1 MEAIRTVP
9 VRRVAVAREW
19 LAGGALAAVVLV
31 SYLLAAGMASSATFF
46 VTWSQRPGFGFP
58 NWLAGPLRGT
68 GIDLTIP
75 RFMLLTLALYGLYL
89 AVVWLAPSVRLAWAV
104 GAIAL
109 LHVVWLLAPPMWLTD
124 VFNYIGYVRI
134 GAVHHLNPYSHFLRD
149 VPGDSSFR
157 WVTWPKLHA
166 PYGPVFLAGSWPL
179 AWASVPTALWI
190 YKVTTA
196 LASLGCI
203 ALVARL
209 AQELRRPVVPAVLFV
224 GLNPLWLVYGV
235 GGAHNDMFMLLFVL
249 GGLLLALRGREA
261 LGAGSIVLG
270 GAIKASGGLLL
281 PFLFVGA
288 RHRKQVVIGAAAA
301 IALVIAIVLVFF
313 GDHPIGALLSFAYQG
328 ENISFKSFPGQV
340 GQLLLGMD
348 DVNYTM
354 QKVCNVLLLGVV
366 AALLYRAWK
375 GRADWLES
383 AGWATLALLLS
394 MLWMMPWYIVWL
406 LPLAAIVEDRRLRI
420 AALIFGAFV
429 TLMYIQ

>member
-9 VRRVAVAREW
+9 VRRVSVAPEW
-19 LAGGALAAVVLV
+19 VAGGALAAVVVL

-58 NWLAGPLRGT
+58 SWLAGPLKGT

-75 RFMLLTLALYGLYL
+75 RFMLLTLALYALYL
-89 AVVWLAPSVRLAWAV
+89 VVVWLAPSVRLAWAAA
-104 GAIAL
+104 AIAL

-149 VPGDSSFR
+149 VPGDASFR
-157 WVTWPKLHA
+157 WVTWPRLHA

-190 YKVTTA
+190 YKVATA

-209 AQELRRPVVPAVLFV
+209 AQQLRRPVVPAILFV

-249 GGLLLALRGREA
+249 AGLLLALRGREA

-301 IALVIAIVLVFF
+301 VALVIAIVLVFF

-348 DVNYTM
+348 DVNYTL
-354 QKVCNVLLLGVV
+354 QKVANVLLLGVV

-394 MLWMMPWYIVWL
+394 MLWLMPWYIVWL
-406 LPLAAIVEDRRLRI
+406 LPLAAIVKDGRLRI
-420 AALIFGAFV
+420 AALVFGAFV
-429 TLMYIQ
+429 TLLYIP

>member
-1 MEAIRTVP
+1 MEAIRTVQ
-9 VRRVAVAREW
+9 VRRVAMAREW
-19 LAGGALAAVVLV
+19 LAGGALAAVLVL
-31 SYLLAAGMASSATFF
+31 SYALAAGMASSATFF

-58 NWLAGPLRGT
+58 SWLAGPLKGT
-68 GIDLTIP
+68 GIELTIP
-75 RFMLLTLALYGLYL
+75 RFMLLTLGLYALYL

-134 GAVHHLNPYSHFLRD
+134 GAVHHLNPYTHFLRD
-149 VPGDSSFR
+149 IPGDSSFR

-166 PYGPVFLAGSWPL
+166 PYGPLFLAGSWPL

-190 YKVTTA
+190 FKIATA

-249 GGLLLALRGREA
+249 AGLLLALRGREA

-288 RHRKQVVIGAAAA
+288 KHRKQVVVGAAAA
-301 IALVIAIVLVFF
+301 IALIIAIVLVFF
-313 GDHPIGALLSFAYQG
+313 GDHPVSALLSFAFQG
-328 ENISFKSFPGQV
+328 ENISYKSFPGQV
-340 GQLLLGMD
+340 GQELLGMND
-348 DVNYTM
+348 PNYTL

-366 AALLYRAWK
+366 AVLLYRAWK
-375 GRADWLES
+375 GRAEWLVS

-394 MLWMMPWYIVWL
+394 MLWLMPWYIVWL
-406 LPLAAIVEDRRLRI
+406 LPLAAIVDDRRLRI
-420 AALIFGAFV
+420 SALAFGAFV
-429 TLMYIQ
+429 TLLYIP

>member
-1 MEAIRTVP
+1 MEAIRTVQ
-9 VRRVAVAREW
+9 VRRVAVAPEW
-19 LAGGALAAVVLV
+19 LAGGALAAVVVL

-58 NWLAGPLRGT
+58 GWLAGPLKGT
-68 GIDLTIP
+68 GIQLTIP
-75 RFMLLTLALYGLYL
+75 RFMFLTLALYLLYL
-89 AVVWLAPSVRLAWAV
+89 AAVWLAPSVRLAWAV

-124 VFNYIGYVRI
+124 VFNYIGYTRI
-134 GAVHHLNPYSHFLRD
+134 GALHHLNPYAHSLNQVPRD
-149 VPGDSSFR
+149 SAFR
-157 WVTWPKLHA
+157 WVTWPKFHS

-190 YKVTTA
+190 FKVTTA

-209 AQELRRPVVPAVLFV
+209 AHELRRPVVPALVFV

-270 GAIKASGGLLL
+270 AAIKATGGLLL

-301 IALVIAIVLVFF
+301 AALIIAVVLVFF
-313 GDHPIGALLSFAYQG
+313 GDHPVSALLSFASQNA
-328 ENISFKSFPGQV
+328 NISFKSFPGQI
-340 GQLLLGMD
+340 GQQLLGMD
-348 DVNYTM
+348 DVNYPM
-354 QKVCNVLLLGVV
+354 QTVSNLLLLVV
-366 AALLYRAWK
+366 VVALLYRAWK
-375 GRADWLES
+375 ERAEWLRC

-394 MLWMMPWYIVWL
+394 MLWMMPWYSVWL
-406 LPLAAIVEDRRLRI
+406 LPLAAIVDDRRLRI
-420 AALIFGAFV
+420 ATLVFGAFV
-429 TLMYIQ
+429 TLTYIP

>member
-1 MEAIRTVP
+1 MEAIRTVQ
-9 VRRVAVAREW
+9 VRRVAVAQEW
-19 LAGGALAAVVLV
+19 LAGGALAAVVVL
-31 SYLLAAGMASSATFF
+31 SYALAAGMASSATFF

-58 NWLAGPLRGT
+58 SWLAGPLKGT

-75 RFMLLTLALYGLYL
+75 RFMLLTLALYALYL

-124 VFNYIGYVRI
+124 VFNYLGYVRL
-134 GAVHHLNPYSHFLRD
+134 GARHGLNPYAHFLQAFPHD
-149 VPGDSSFR
+149 PSFR
-157 WVTWPKLHA
+157 WVTWPKLHS
-166 PYGPVFLAGSWPL
+166 PYGPVFFAGSWPL
-179 AWASVPTALWI
+179 AWASVPTGLWI
-190 YKVTTA
+190 YKVATA
-196 LASLGCI
+196 VASLGCI

-209 AQELRRPVVPAVLFV
+209 AQQLRRPVVPAILFV

-270 GAIKASGGLLL
+270 AAIKATGGILL
-281 PFLFVGA
+281 PFLFIGA

-301 IALVIAIVLVFF
+301 AAFVVAIVLVFF
-313 GDHPIGALLSFAYQG
+313 GDHPFAALLSFATQG
-328 ENISFKSFPGQV
+328 ESISFKSFPGQV

-348 DVNYTM
+348 DANFTL
-354 QKVCNVLLLGVV
+354 QKVADVLLVAVV
-366 AALLYRAWK
+366 AGLLYRAWK
-375 GRADWLES
+375 GRADWLAS
-383 AGWATLALLLS
+383 AAWATLAVLLS
-394 MLWMMPWYIVWL
+394 LLWLMPWYIVWL

-420 AALIFGAFV
+420 AALVFGAFV
-429 TLMYIQ
+429 TLLYIP

>member
-1 MEAIRTVP
+1 MEAIRTVQ
-9 VRRVAVAREW
+9 VRRVAVAQEW
-19 LAGGALAAVVLV
+19 LAGGALAAVVVL
-31 SYLLAAGMASSATFF
+31 SYALAAGMASSATFF

-58 NWLAGPLRGT
+58 SWLAGPLKGS

-75 RFMLLTLALYGLYL
+75 RFMLLTLALYALYL

-124 VFNYIGYVRI
+124 VFNYLGYVRL
-134 GAVHHLNPYSHFLRD
+134 GARHGLNPYAHFLQAFPHD
-149 VPGDSSFR
+149 PSFR
-157 WVTWPKLHA
+157 WVTWPKLYS

-179 AWASVPTALWI
+179 AWASVPTGLWI
-190 YKVTTA
+190 YKVATA

-209 AQELRRPVVPAVLFV
+209 ARQLRRPVVPAILFV

-249 GGLLLALRGREA
+249 GGLLLALRGRET

-270 GAIKASGGLLL
+270 AAIKATGGILL
-281 PFLFVGA
+281 PFLFIGA
-288 RHRKQVVIGAAAA
+288 KHRKQVVIGAAAA
-301 IALVIAIVLVFF
+301 GALVVAIVLVFF
-313 GDHPIGALLSFAYQG
+313 GDHPFAALLSFATQG

-340 GQLLLGMD
+340 GQQLLGMD
-348 DVNYTM
+348 DANFTL
-354 QKVCNVLLLGVV
+354 QKVADALLVVVV
-366 AALLYRAWK
+366 AVLLYRAWK
-375 GRADWLES
+375 GRADWLVS

-394 MLWMMPWYIVWL
+394 LLWLMPWYIVWL

-420 AALIFGAFV
+420 AALAFGGFV
-429 TLMYIQ
+429 TLLYIP

>member
-1 MEAIRTVP
+1 MEAIRTVQ

-19 LAGGALAAVVLV
+19 LAGGALAGTGVL

-58 NWLAGPLRGT
+58 GWLAGPLKGT
-68 GIDLTIP
+68 GLELTIP
-75 RFMLLTLALYGLYL
+75 RFMFLTLALYGLYL
-89 AVVWLAPSVRLAWAV
+89 ASVWLAPSVRLAWAV

-124 VFNYIGYVRI
+124 VFNYIGYARI
-134 GAVHHLNPYSHFLRD
+134 GALHHLNPYAHYLNQ
-149 VPGDSSFR
+149 VPSDSSFR
-157 WVTWPKLHA
+157 WVTWPKLHS
-166 PYGPVFLAGSWPL
+166 PYGPLFLAGSWPL

-190 YKVTTA
+190 FKVSTA

-209 AQELRRPVVPAVLFV
+209 AHELRRPVVPAILFV

-235 GGAHNDMFMLLFVL
+235 GGAHNDLFMLLFVL

-288 RHRKQVVIGAAAA
+288 MHRKQ
-301 IALVIAIVLVFF
+301 
-313 GDHPIGALLSFAYQG
+313 
-328 ENISFKSFPGQV
+328 
-340 GQLLLGMD
+340 
-348 DVNYTM
+348 
-354 QKVCNVLLLGVV
+354 
-366 AALLYRAWK
+366 
-375 GRADWLES
+375 
-383 AGWATLALLLS
+383 
-394 MLWMMPWYIVWL
+394 
-406 LPLAAIVEDRRLRI
+406 
-420 AALIFGAFV
+420 
-429 TLMYIQ
+429 

>member
-1 MEAIRTVP
+1 MEAIRTVQL
-9 VRRVAVAREW
+9 RRVAVA
-19 LAGGALAAVVLV
+19 VL
-31 SYLLAAGMASSATFF
+31 SYALAAGMASSATFF

-58 NWLAGPLRGT
+58 SWLAGPLKGT
-68 GIDLTIP
+68 GIQLTIP
-75 RFMLLTLALYGLYL
+75 RFMLLTLGLYALYL
-89 AVVWLAPSVRLAWAV
+89 AVVWLAPSVRLVWAV

-134 GAVHHLNPYSHFLRD
+134 GALHHLNPYTHYLRD
-149 VPGDSSFR
+149 VPTDSSFR

-190 YKVTTA
+190 FKVTTA

-203 ALVARL
+203 ALVGRL
-209 AQELRRPVVPAVLFV
+209 AQELRRPVVPAILFV

-288 RHRKQVVIGAAAA
+288 KHRKQVVVGAAAA
-301 IALVIAIVLVFF
+301 IALIIAIVLVFF
-313 GDHPIGALLSFAYQG
+313 GDHPVSALLSFGSQG

-340 GQLLLGMD
+340 SLLLLGMD
-348 DVNYTM
+348 DVNYTV
-354 QKVCNVLLLGVV
+354 QKVSNVLLLGVV

-375 GRADWLES
+375 GRADWLVA
-383 AGWATLALLLS
+383 AGWATVALLLS
-394 MLWMMPWYIVWL
+394 LLWLMPWYVVWL

-420 AALIFGAFV
+420 AALVFGAFV
-429 TLMYIQ
+429 TLLYIP

>member
-1 MEAIRTVP
+1 MEAIRTVQ
-9 VRRVAVAREW
+9 VRRVAVAQEW
-19 LAGGALAAVVLV
+19 LAGGALAAVVVL
-31 SYLLAAGMASSATFF
+31 SYVLAAGMASSATFF

-58 NWLAGPLRGT
+58 SWLAGPLQGT
-68 GIDLTIP
+68 GIELTIP
-75 RFMLLTLALYGLYL
+75 RFMLLTLALYALYL

-124 VFNYIGYVRI
+124 VFNYLGYVRL
-134 GAVHHLNPYSHFLRD
+134 GARHGLNPYAHFLQA
-149 VPGDSSFR
+149 VPHDPSFR
-157 WVTWPKLHA
+157 WVTWPKLHS
-166 PYGPVFLAGSWPL
+166 PYGPLFLAGSWPV
-179 AWASVPTALWI
+179 AWASVPAGLWI
-190 YKVTTA
+190 FKVATA

-209 AQELRRPVVPAVLFV
+209 AQQLLRPVVPAVLFV

-261 LGAGSIVLG
+261 LGAGSILLG
-270 GAIKASGGLLL
+270 AAIKATGGILL

-288 RHRKQVVIGAAAA
+288 KHRKQVVIGAAAA
-301 IALVIAIVLVFF
+301 GALVVAIVLVFF
-313 GDHPIGALLSFAYQG
+313 GDHPFAALLSFATQG

-340 GQLLLGMD
+340 GQQLLGMD
-348 DVNYTM
+348 DVNFTL
-354 QKVCNVLLLGVV
+354 QTVANALLAIVV
-366 AALLYRAWK
+366 VGLLYRAWK

-383 AGWATLALLLS
+383 AGWATLAVLLS
-394 MLWMMPWYIVWL
+394 LLWMMPWYIVWL

-420 AALIFGAFV
+420 VALVFGAFV
-429 TLMYIQ
+429 TLMYIP

>member
-1 MEAIRTVP
+1 MEAIRTVQ
-9 VRRVAVAREW
+9 VRRVAVAQEW
-19 LAGGALAAVVLV
+19 LAGGALAAVVVL
-31 SYLLAAGMASSATFF
+31 SYVLAAGMASSATFF

-58 NWLAGPLRGT
+58 SWLAGPLKGT
-68 GIDLTIP
+68 GIELTIP
-75 RFMLLTLALYGLYL
+75 RFMLLTLALYALYL

-124 VFNYIGYVRI
+124 VFNYLGYVRV
-134 GAVHHLNPYSHFLRD
+134 GARHGLNPYAHFLQA
-149 VPGDSSFR
+149 VPHDPSFR
-157 WVTWPKLHA
+157 WVTWPKLHS
-166 PYGPVFLAGSWPL
+166 PYGPVFLAGSWPV
-179 AWASVPTALWI
+179 AWASVPTGLWI
-190 YKVTTA
+190 YKVATA
-196 LASLGCI
+196 VASLGCI

-209 AQELRRPVVPAVLFV
+209 AQQVRRPVVPAILFV

-270 GAIKASGGLLL
+270 AAIKATGGILL

-288 RHRKQVVIGAAAA
+288 KHRKQVVIGAAAA
-301 IALVIAIVLVFF
+301 GAIVVAIVLVFF
-313 GDHPIGALLSFAYQG
+313 GDHPFAALLSFATQG

-340 GQLLLGMD
+340 GQQLLGMD
-348 DVNYTM
+348 DVNFTL
-354 QKVCNVLLLGVV
+354 QKVANALLAIVV
-366 AALLYRAWK
+366 VGLLYRAWK

-383 AGWATLALLLS
+383 AGWATLAVLLS
-394 MLWMMPWYIVWL
+394 LLWMMPWYIVWL

-420 AALIFGAFV
+420 AALVFGAFV
-429 TLMYIQ
+429 TLMYIP